1 MVRVSGVPYDV
12 EPEAIK
18 PAKKELS
25 QSDTFYLI
33 MEDAHKVGVNKGLDI
48 AIAYLNELHKTHENL
63 HSFYKFA
70 ASQLE
75 NKKL

>member
-12 EPEAIK
+12 DPSDIQVSVSEIQR
-18 PAKKELS
+18 
-25 QSDTFYLI
+25 QSLNQGI
-33 MEDAHKVGVNKGLDI
+33 DI
-48 AIAYLNELHKTHENL
+48 AITYLNELHKTHENL

-70 ASQLE
+70 AMQLE

>member
-12 EPEAIK
+12 DP
-18 PAKKELS
+18 
-25 QSDTFYLI
+25 SDI
-33 MEDAHKVGVNKGLDI
+33 QVSVSEIQRQAMNQGIDI

>member
-1 MVRVSGVPYDV
+1 MVKVSGVPYDV
-12 EPEAIK
+12 APEDITVSVSEIQKQAMNQGI
-18 PAKKELS
+18 
-25 QSDTFYLI
+25 
-33 MEDAHKVGVNKGLDI
+33 DI

-70 ASQLE
+70 ALQLE